1 MKSSVVLGEVVSLFP
16 WSACPA
22 QPLLW
27 EPCIAAT
34 LGDHRLVIDIGG
46 DSCHHMGCAVD
57 TLTPTA
63 FSPRAM
69 VSSLLA
75 YEDPT

>member
-1 MKSSVVLGEVVSLFP
+1 MKSSVVLGEVVSLSP

-34 LGDHRLVIDIGG
+34 LGDHGLVIDIGRDRQLPPHG
-46 DSCHHMGCAVD
+46 VCCWHAEAHN
-57 TLTPTA
+57 L
-63 FSPRAM
+63 FSQSHGFQ
-69 VSSLLA
+69 SSGL
-75 YEDPT
+75 